1 MEGARKCYL
10 TILFP
15 HFLGSHLL
23 LQDCRCP
30 GSGGHSWGSSCCH
43 HHLPGPGHSTHGQE
57 ECHSEEL
64 AVRWDPRLYL
74 CHLLRQDRDPHYQ
87 HDVCQ
92 QGMSSFLILK
102 YDAGRSKSS
111 IFPNNSSTR
120 DRRVWL
126 GYGLWS
132 HQSLWPLSSP
142 TSKRNL
148 YWRLVRRA
156 NVP

>member
-111 IFPNNSSTR
+111 ILPKNSFNAWQKGVVG
-120 DRRVWL
+120 VWL
-126 GYGLWS
+126 MV
-132 HQSLWPLSSP
+132 
-142 TSKRNL
+142 TSKPL
-148 YWRLVRRA
+148 ASFLSHIKEKSVLKA
-156 NVP
+156 CT